1 MYKKYSQ
8 NIIKY
13 AGFYTAVVLVVFCA
27 AAAGA
32 DNNQDTQGHGI
43 SEGLESVRIG
53 GAASVLAPKGAESSV
68 DNGVLKV
75 ESAGGF
81 AGRKIEGL
89 EGRVDMLEKSVKML
103 EQRLKDAESNIEQL
117 KSQNKTQAVQHK

>member
-1 MYKKYSQ
+1 MHKTHVKS
-8 NIIKY
+8 IIKY
-13 AGFYTAVVLVVFCA
+13 AGFYAAMALVVFCA
-27 AAAGA
+27 AIAGA

-53 GAASVLAPKGAESSV
+53 GSASVLAPKGAASSV
-68 DNGVLKV
+68 NNGVLKV

-89 EGRVDMLEKSVKML
+89 EGRVDTLEKSVKLL
-103 EQRLKDAESNIEQL
+103 EQKLSDAQDNIEQL
-117 KSQNKTQAVQHK
+117 KSQIKAQEAEGA